1 MIIFCFLAA
10 FILNRFW
17 TNRRLDRC
25 RWLLRCVCVQSSVPS
40 GRGRVFV
47 AAFFRSTLTREDEEK
62 KIKGKGKRENCPH
75 ACLNSSTKS
84 SSKHR
89 CLLLPELF
97 PFISTSRALKSTVTI
112 LLLRYRCYINIYIYI
127 YMQNRGQN
135 RLNIYIY
142 IHICVAI
149 LCCPL
154 GTEGEK
160 RCYFS
165 AGFFEDK
172 TDLRV
177 KKKL

>member
-47 AAFFRSTLTREDEEK
+47 AAFFRSMLTREDKEK

-127 YMQNRGQN
+127 HAKQRTRQ
-135 RLNIYIY
+135 IKYIY
-142 IHICVAI
+142 LYTYMCGHFVLPTRDRGGKKMLF
-149 LCCPL
+149 LCWVL
-154 GTEGEK
+154 
-160 RCYFS
+160 
-165 AGFFEDK
+165 
-172 TDLRV
+172 
-177 KKKL
+177 